1 MKTKSN
7 FTIFISNIEI
17 GKKIEC
23 FFTKRKLI
31 VKEKNI
37 KENKIK
43 LKEKTSKNSNWFSQV
58 DFIEINNTFKF
69 LH

>member
-23 FFTKRKLI
+23 FFTQRKFI
-31 VKEKNI
+31 VIEKNI